1 MKENRISFI
10 IIFGI
15 LAFMGI
21 LALAFE
27 NPFNNLKLEQE
38 TYTIIKKWNMPK
50 ELDEISGI
58 SWISKN
64 KIACVQ
70 DERGVIFIYN
80 LEKKIIEQKVTF
92 SKSGDYEALAII
104 DSTAYIMKS
113 DGKIFE
119 VLKYLNPNF
128 KTKQYQTPFSEKNN
142 IESLVADTLNN
153 RLLFTVKDKDP
164 NSDTYKGVY
173 AFNLETKK
181 TEAQPIFKIS
191 LTDATFGQ
199 SNNKDKAGEENN
211 FYPSEIGIN
220 PRNGNIYVLDGKKY
234 KLLILS
240 SLGEVV
246 KLHNLNKKEF
256 PQAEGITFSDEGTI
270 FISNEGKKG
279 TATILQVSFNE

>member
-10 IIFGI
+10 IIIGI
-15 LAFMGI
+15 LAFVGL

-27 NPFNNLKLEQE
+27 NPFNHLNLEQK
-38 TYTIIKKWNMPK
+38 TYTIIKKWNMPN

-70 DERGVIFIYN
+70 DEQGIIFIYN
-80 LEKKIIEQKVTF
+80 LEKKIIEQKVNF
-92 SKSGDYEALAII
+92 GKSGDYEALAII
-104 DSTAYIMKS
+104 DSTAYIIKS

-119 VLKYLNPNF
+119 VLKYLSPNF
-128 KTKQYQTPFSEKNN
+128 KTKEYQTPFSEKNN

-164 NSDTYKGVY
+164 NSETYKGVY

-181 TEAQPIFKIS
+181 TEAQPIFKIP
-191 LTDATFGQ
+191 LTDSIFGQ
-199 SNNKDKAGEENN
+199 SNNKVGKENI

-220 PRNGNIYVLDGKKY
+220 PKNSNIYVLDGKKH

-240 SLGEVV
+240 SLGRII
-246 KLHNLNKKEF
+246 KLHNLTKKEF

-279 TATILQVSFNE
+279 TATILQVAFNE